1 MPSRAGKRYDR
12 IYNNW
17 QIAVK
22 IISVTVKDGRVIG
35 EMPSE
40 EIIKRATATKQ
51 PHEFSLT
58 KLSSPPIFI
67 LRTLQDFKDPP
78 ISLQDLQQPIKICR
92 L

>member
-1 MPSRAGKRYDR
+1 
-12 IYNNW
+12 
-17 QIAVK
+17 
-22 IISVTVKDGRVIG
+22 
-35 EMPSE
+35 MPSE

-92 L
+92 LWDKRVLPDIICFCYEWAALAIWY